1 MKQQMYDWKLAL
13 PIERPEMLIWGSS
26 LVVAAFM
33 VASPRVVA
41 GFAGAL
47 AGLAGLGVSDEQ
59 YMEAEE
65 RFQNAA
71 YQFDYAVDCAAMKRW
86 KKRMGAAWR
95 DSGHD
100 NGIGKQYAMRVEQ
113 YKNECTR
120 N

>member
-47 AGLAGLGVSDEQ
+47 AGLAGLGVSDEE

-65 RFQNAA
+65 RFQNDA
-71 YQFDYAVDCAAMKRW
+71 YQFDKSTTCDQMRRRLAKMKS
-86 KKRMGAAWR
+86 AYEA
-95 DSGHD
+95 SGFD
-100 NGIGKQYAMRVEQ
+100 IGIGRQYEMRRQQ